1 MLMLT
6 SCPYCN
12 TVFRIRAPELKAAYG
27 QVQCGTCTALF
38 NALESLRDE
47 GLEAIPPGLLLESQS
62 PAPKPLEHPQGPS
75 IYNLEVITAELDM
88 PVIPGSLDSP
98 ALIVPAKDEDLLVET
113 FPFMLEPS
121 EEGSSAHRVAE
132 TQGRPSQSLWAG
144 GALVL
149 VAGLVIQYAWFHGQE
164 LLARYPELRPLLD
177 TVCVLFGCQIPARQ
191 DLQAVRLLSRDV
203 RPHPRYRDALL
214 VDATFM
220 NAADFSQ
227 PYPVLQLKFSDTSG
241 NLLAARR
248 FEPAEYLD
256 KSINIQQGMPPRLPV
271 HAVLELQWL
280 KQTLVSFEFKFL

>member
-47 GLEAIPPGLLLESQS
+47 GLEAIPPDLLESQS
-62 PAPKPLEHPQGPS
+62 PAPKPQEHLQGPS

-98 ALIVPAKDEDLLVET
+98 ALIVPAKDEDPLVET
-113 FPFMLEPS
+113 LPFMLEPS
-121 EEGSSAHRVAE
+121 EEGSSAHRAAE
-132 TQGRPSQSLWAG
+132 AQGRRSQSLWAG

-164 LLARYPELRPLLD
+164 LLARYPELRPLSG

-227 PYPVLQLKFSDTSG
+227 PYPVLQLEFSDTSG

-280 KQTLVSFEFKFL
+280 KQTSVSFEFKFL

>member
-1 MLMLT
+1 MLT

-47 GLEAIPPGLLLESQS
+47 GLEAIPPGLLESQP
-62 PAPKPLEHPQGPS
+62 PAPEPMGHPQDPS
-75 IYNLEVITAELDM
+75 IDNLEVITAELDM

-98 ALIVPAKDEDLLVET
+98 TLMVPAKDEDPVVET
-113 FPFMLEPS
+113 PTFMLEPS
-121 EEGSSAHRVAE
+121 EEGSAHRAAE
-132 TQGRPSQSLWAG
+132 ARGRRNRLLWAS
-144 GALVL
+144 GALALMV
-149 VAGLVIQYAWFHGQE
+149 GLAIQYAWFHGQE
-164 LLARYPELRPLLD
+164 LLARYPELRPPLD

-203 RPHPRYRDALL
+203 RPHPRYRDTLL

-227 PYPVLQLKFSDTSG
+227 PYPVLQLAFSDTSG

-248 FEPAEYLD
+248 FKPAEYLD
-256 KSINIQQGMPPRLPV
+256 KSVNIQQGMPPRLPV

-280 KQTLVSFEFKFL
+280 KQTPMSFEFKFL

>member
-47 GLEAIPPGLLLESQS
+47 GLEAIPPGLLESQL
-62 PAPKPLEHPQGPS
+62 PAPEPMGHPQGPS
-75 IYNLEVITAELDM
+75 IDNLEVSTAELDM

-98 ALIVPAKDEDLLVET
+98 ALIVPAKGEDLVVET
-113 FPFMLEPS
+113 PTFMLEPS
-121 EEGSSAHRVAE
+121 EEGSAHRAAE
-132 TQGRPSQSLWAG
+132 ARGRRNRLLWAS
-144 GALVL
+144 GALAL
-149 VAGLVIQYAWFHGQE
+149 MAGLAIQYAWFHGQE
-164 LLARYPELRPLLD
+164 LLARYPELRPPLD

-203 RPHPRYRDALL
+203 RPHPRYRDTLL

-227 PYPVLQLKFSDTSG
+227 PYPVLQLAFSDTSG

-248 FEPAEYLD
+248 FKPTEYLD
-256 KSINIQQGMPPRLPV
+256 KSISIQQGMPPRLPV

-280 KQTLVSFEFKFL
+280 KQTPMSFEFKFL